1 MNPTR
6 GSRLWLGVAPYLTT
20 GDDNNAF
27 FAGETNISAYKSLH
41 QEDRIV
47 VAGRVRAGSILGE
60 SRAEIPASKRF
71 YAGGGGSIRGYQ
83 FKKVG
88 PLDDQNDPIGGRSVI
103 ELSAEARFR
112 ITERIGLVPFLD
124 GGTVFTNPDFTTEGD
139 DTIRWAAGLGGRY
152 FTVIGPIRLDVAFP
166 INKRDVD
173 DDFQFYVSI
182 GQAF

>member
-1 MNPTR
+1 M
-6 GSRLWLGVAPYLTT
+6 
-20 GDDNNAF
+20 
-27 FAGETNISAYKSLH
+27 
-41 QEDRIV
+41 
-47 VAGRVRAGSILGE
+47 AGRVRAGSIVGE

-71 YAGGGGSIRGYQ
+71 YAGGGGSVRGYQ

-88 PLDDQNDPIGGRSVI
+88 PLDDENDPIGGRSVI

-112 ITERIGLVPFLD
+112 VSERIGLVPFVD
-124 GGTVFTNPDFTTEGD
+124 GGAVFTNPDFSTEGD